1 LNVSHAAV
9 VCVITSFATFQPL
22 AFGPLSV
29 GIEAAEQDR
38 VAVLIDS
45 LQHDPSFKIRLQA
58 AVKLGRSKDARAT
71 PALLESLR
79 DEHYTVRGAACG
91 ALANL
96 GMVAAIQPLL
106 LVAASDEDEDVRA
119 EARRALTRF
128 DKEAAWPELAQAS
141 GTSDVE
147 TRLEAIA
154 IIAQWQ
160 DDRARLR
167 LIEALGDNERI
178 VFVVQQTLAGLAPSA
193 KVELLRL
200 GLDSPKLS
208 VRMKAS
214 QLLGDLGQG
223 GDEKAI
229 AILMDAYEE
238 ELESDELRRAIREQ
252 LRRLKDKLPVREL
265 LHDAQKGEER
275 FGRARAL
282 KFLGV
287 VGGEEAQRVL
297 VQALTDEDIYVRGV
311 TALSLAE
318 AGDARAIPALRRL
331 IEDQENARIV
341 QIVRNSI
348 QILER
353 KK

>member
-1 LNVSHAAV
+1 MRQAALF
-9 VCVITSFATFQPL
+9 CGYFALTAAL
-22 AFGPLSV
+22 TAIAAASASAVL
-29 GIEAAEQDR
+29 EAADDR
-38 VAVLIDS
+38 VAS
-45 LQHDPSFKIRLQA
+45 LVDTLAHDPSFKVRLQA
-58 AVKLGRSKDARAT
+58 AVKLGRTKDSRAVA
-71 PALLESLR
+71 ALLDALR
-79 DEHYTVRGAACG
+79 DEHYTVRGAACM
-91 ALANL
+91 ALANM
-96 GMVAAIQPLL
+96 GAIEAVQPLL
-106 LVAASDEDEDVRA
+106 LVAASDDDEDVRS
-119 EARRALTRF
+119 EAKRALTRF
-128 DKEAAWPELAQAS
+128 DKEQAWPELLQAS

-154 IIAQWQ
+154 LIAQWQ

-167 LIEALGDNERI
+167 LIEALGDNDRI
-178 VFVVQQTLAGLAPSA
+178 VRVVQDTLAGMAPAA

-200 GLDSPKLS
+200 GLDSPKLG
-208 VRMKAS
+208 VRMKAT
-214 QLLGDLGQG
+214 QLLGDV
-223 GDEKAI
+223 GDDKAI

-252 LRRLKDKLPVREL
+252 LRRLKAKLPVVEL
-265 LHDAQKGEER
+265 LKDAQKGEER

-287 VGGEEAQRVL
+287 IGGEECQRVL
-297 VQALTDEDIYVRGV
+297 VEALKDDDIYVRGV
-311 TALSLAE
+311 AALALAE
-318 AGDARAIPALRRL
+318 AGDARAIPALRKL